1 MEIGGVRL
9 INIGIEIEKDFPID
23 TIHVAINLE
32 GRKDTKEEC
41 TSEYNRLLE
50 AIKDSLE
57 DAGIPRD
64 EIKNGSY
71 RVSTHT
77 ERLYVKDEDGDYYVA
92 ASELRGYEYSASMT
106 LERPYSD
113 DEAKRIWIALVE
125 CGDDVEFYIRFNLA
139 DEDAAR
145 STLLAEAVAE
155 GHKRADVLAA
165 AAGASLAGKHT
176 ITYEYG
182 RGGGYRY
189 DALCAPS
196 GPSSNPGFSTPDF
209 NPADETIKCRVDM
222 QWRLEL
228 AE

>member
-106 LERPYSD
+106 LERP
-113 DEAKRIWIALVE
+113 
-125 CGDDVEFYIRFNLA
+125 
-139 DEDAAR
+139 
-145 STLLAEAVAE
+145 TLTTRRNASGL
-155 GHKRADVLAA
+155 HSWN
-165 AAGASLAGKHT
+165 AGAKSSSTSASILPTKMR
-176 ITYEYG
+176 
-182 RGGGYRY
+182 RGPRCWPKRWQRDAKGPMFSRPQRVPASPGY
-189 DALCAPS
+189 
-196 GPSSNPGFSTPDF
+196 TP
-209 NPADETIKCRVDM
+209 
-222 QWRLEL
+222 
-228 AE
+228 